1 MRAPAIQ
8 LIALLLVTSV
18 AWGDDTPSAADIEAA
33 RSLTAEGARAL
44 SEGRLERATLRFSQA
59 LERAPGSEEA
69 RRNLALAH
77 ARRGAEALRREDGGA
92 ALDHLDRAL
101 TLHPTRIRYRV
112 DRGRALLLLGRDG
125 EALRV
130 AQAATEKTPGLLDA
144 WLLLADVDERRGEL
158 ADAVEA
164 LERAIAL
171 APPRRRGE
179 LEQRHVE
186 LAKRART
193 EAAFLT
199 HATGNFVARYGPD
212 ADPETV
218 RLALTILEDAYSRV
232 TADLGTAPKTPAR
245 VVLYEG
251 GEFQDVTGAHGWV
264 GALYI
269 AGTLRVPIRNLERH
283 REVAER
289 ILSHEF
295 THHVLR
301 QTAPGLPTWWHEG
314 IAQHEELKSTSKE
327 RQFEHLTRE
336 MRRLRDAKA
345 LLTLERMRSTHVA
358 SVSDVDFVTLYYAQA
373 RSFVDYL
380 VEQYGSGALPSFLVA
395 LGTGRDTSAACR
407 QAFGRTE
414 AELWEAWKASL

>member
-1 MRAPAIQ
+1 MR
-8 LIALLLVTSV
+8 IALLYALLALVW
-18 AWGDDTPSAADIEAA
+18 AGAALAGDTPTDDDVRSA
-33 RSLTAEGARAL
+33 RRLTAEGAKAL
-44 SEGRLERATLRFSQA
+44 SAGRLERATERFAEA
-59 LERAPGSEEA
+59 LERVPESVEA
-69 RRNLALAH
+69 KQNLALAH
-77 ARRGAEALRREDGGA
+77 ARLGAEALRREDGGVA
-92 ALDHLDRAL
+92 FEHLDRAL
-101 TLHPTRIRYRV
+101 LLHPDRIRYQV

-125 EALRV
+125 EALRI
-130 AQAATEKTPGLLDA
+130 AQAATTTSPEMLEA

-158 ADAVEA
+158 AEAVEA
-164 LERAIAL
+164 LERAIQVAR
-171 APPRRRGE
+171 PRARGE
-179 LEQRHVE
+179 LGQRLLE
-186 LAKRART
+186 LSKRAKT

-212 ADPETV
+212 ADPGTV

-232 TADLGTAPKTPAR
+232 TANLATAPKTPAR

-251 GEFQDVTGAHGWV
+251 GEFQEVTGAHGWV

-269 AGTLRVPIRNLERH
+269 AGTLRVPIRNLQSH
-283 REVAER
+283 KEVAER

-314 IAQHEELKSTSKE
+314 IAQHEEIKTASKE

-336 MRRLRDAKA
+336 MRRLRDAGS
-345 LLTLERMRSTHVA
+345 LLTLERMQKTHVA
-358 SVSDVDFVTLYYAQA
+358 NVSDVNFVTLYYAQA

-395 LGTGRDTSAACR
+395 LGTGRDTSAACEA
-407 QAFGRTE
+407 AFGRTE
-414 AELWEAWKASL
+414 AQLWEAWKASL